1 MMIKPFDEIN
11 KQHRKKILKNLESNT
26 ITFKEND
33 NILSSFKN
41 SKLIGIIQKGSIS
54 IIREDYNG
62 NIIVLDKI
70 NQYELF
76 IEELCI
82 LSSDDKVIAN
92 TDTVISF
99 FDYDLLINNKKLK
112 CHDYYNQF
120 VLNILQI
127 VMEITKNNKIRI
139 EILNKKSIKEK
150 LLEYFRLTYP
160 NSRIIYLQ
168 NSITELAIYLG
179 VNRSALSRELG
190 NLKEEGIID
199 IKNKKIT
206 LLYKKNN
213 K

>member
-127 VMEITKNNKIRI
+127 VMEITKNNKTHDDPLAR
-139 EILNKKSIKEK
+139 K
-150 LLEYFRLTYP
+150 LR
-160 NSRIIYLQ
+160 YL
-168 NSITELAIYLG
+168 LK
-179 VNRSALSRELG
+179 
-190 NLKEEGIID
+190 KEEVDLSQVDVIFSSSKVEQTDVNFVSSIMPSPSCAGLSAVAYII
-199 IKNKKIT
+199 KK
-206 LLYKKNN
+206 L
-213 K
+213 

>member
-1 MMIKPFDEIN
+1 
-11 KQHRKKILKNLESNT
+11 
-26 ITFKEND
+26 
-33 NILSSFKN
+33 
-41 SKLIGIIQKGSIS
+41 
-54 IIREDYNG
+54 
-62 NIIVLDKI
+62 
-70 NQYELF
+70 
-76 IEELCI
+76 
-82 LSSDDKVIAN
+82 
-92 TDTVISF
+92 
-99 FDYDLLINNKKLK
+99 
-112 CHDYYNQF
+112 
-120 VLNILQI
+120 
-127 VMEITKNNKIRI
+127 MEITKNNKIRI
-139 EILNKKSIKEK
+139 EILTKKSIKEK

>member
-99 FDYDLLINNKKLK
+99 FDYDLLCN
-112 CHDYYNQF
+112 
-120 VLNILQI
+120 
-127 VMEITKNNKIRI
+127 
-139 EILNKKSIKEK
+139 
-150 LLEYFRLTYP
+150 
-160 NSRIIYLQ
+160 
-168 NSITELAIYLG
+168 
-179 VNRSALSRELG
+179 
-190 NLKEEGIID
+190 
-199 IKNKKIT
+199 
-206 LLYKKNN
+206 
-213 K
+213 

>member
-99 FDYDLLINNKKLK
+99 FYYDL
-112 CHDYYNQF
+112 
-120 VLNILQI
+120 
-127 VMEITKNNKIRI
+127 IRI
-139 EILNKKSIKEK
+139 QSDNSDLDSSNSNWGSADLIKGNISGTDGDNKLI
-150 LLEYFRLTYP
+150 
-160 NSRIIYLQ
+160 
-168 NSITELAIYLG
+168 
-179 VNRSALSRELG
+179 
-190 NLKEEGIID
+190 
-199 IKNKKIT
+199 
-206 LLYKKNN
+206 
-213 K
+213 